1 MSVSIE
7 RTNQRL
13 INRRF
18 SLDALARKLVFI
30 LLGQLRE
37 GCLEIEECGS
47 KYRFGEHESGSEL
60 YVRVHILDP
69 SAYRKILLNGTVGVA
84 EAYMQ
89 GNWKTPDLLSV
100 IQLFARNQQTLS
112 AMQNRWTRLGSGFL
126 RLLHLLN
133 RNSHAGSRRNISAH
147 YDLSN
152 DFFALMLDPS
162 MMYSSAIYPS
172 PHASLH
178 DASINKLEHICQRL
192 DLQPDDHLLEIGTGW
207 GSMAIHAAQNY
218 GCRVTTTTISKEQ
231 YDFARA
237 AVKKAGLEDRIEV
250 LFSDYRD
257 LEGRFDKLVSV
268 EMIEAVGH
276 RFYPQFFKGCSQLL
290 KPDGLMLL
298 QSITIADQRYQQ
310 YQKSAD
316 FIQLYIFPGGELPSV
331 QVIADQFA
339 THSDMQIVGLEDI
352 TPHYAQTLADWRK
365 NFRANISRVRE
376 LGFDSV
382 FERMW
387 EYYLCYCE
395 GGFRERMIST
405 VQILAAKPECRQLP
419 LIKQ

>member
-1 MSVSIE
+1 
-7 RTNQRL
+7 
-13 INRRF
+13 
-18 SLDALARKLVFI
+18 
-30 LLGQLRE
+30 
-37 GCLEIEECGS
+37 
-47 KYRFGEHESGSEL
+47 
-60 YVRVHILDP
+60 
-69 SAYRKILLNGTVGVA
+69 
-84 EAYMQ
+84 
-89 GNWKTPDLLSV
+89 
-100 IQLFARNQQTLS
+100 
-112 AMQNRWTRLGSGFL
+112 
-126 RLLHLLN
+126 
-133 RNSHAGSRRNISAH
+133 
-147 YDLSN
+147 
-152 DFFALMLDPS
+152 
-162 MMYSSAIYPS
+162 
-172 PHASLH
+172 
-178 DASINKLEHICQRL
+178 
-192 DLQPDDHLLEIGTGW
+192 
-207 GSMAIHAAQNY
+207 MAIHAAQNY

-237 AVKKAGLEDRIEV
+237 AVKKAGLEDRIDV

-298 QSITIADQRYQQ
+298 QSITIADQRYHQ